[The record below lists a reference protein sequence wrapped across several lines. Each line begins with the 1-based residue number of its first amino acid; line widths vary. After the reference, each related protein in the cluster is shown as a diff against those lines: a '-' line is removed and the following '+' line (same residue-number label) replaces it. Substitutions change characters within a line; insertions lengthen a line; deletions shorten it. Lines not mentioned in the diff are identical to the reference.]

1 MNVTD
6 QAKETEIATEEKE
19 IERYDRL
26 EGRIEA
32 TLREQGVEREKIIEI
47 LAKHYILPRCASILT
62 QRLRLDAIKLV
73 MKIDPS
79 YTVATKKIILRAD
92 VKLSPQE
99 LREYQQRRGGGHSPR
114 GVDV

>member
-1 MNVTD
+1 MSVTD
-6 QAKETEIATEEKE
+6 QVGSKREQEDWAV
-19 IERYDRL
+19 ERYDRL

-47 LAKHYILPRCASILT
+47 LAKHYILPRCKSILT

-92 VKLSPQE
+92 VKLRPQE